1 MTIKGLI
8 FDFDGLILDTELP
21 EFTAWQEIYST
32 YGAEITLEEWA
43 ACVGTTQEVFDPI
56 EILKQRA
63 QEPILPEKVVHEHHT
78 LANAEILKQP
88 IMPGVMQY
96 LMDGRQKGFHLGIA
110 SSSGR
115 VWVSEHLQRLGILNY
130 FDILCTAEDVHK
142 VKPDP
147 SLFRCAIQKMGLL
160 PQEGIAFEDSLNGVR
175 SAKSAG
181 LYCVAVPNQITNHLD
196 FSLADITLPSLEQ
209 FTLGQLISRLDSQE
223 K

>member
-21 EFTAWQEIYST
+21 EFSAWKEIYSA

-56 EILKQRA
+56 EILQERA
-63 QEPILPEKVVHEHHT
+63 QEPIVPEKVVQEHHT
-78 LANAEILKQP
+78 LANAAILTQR

-96 LMDGRQKGFHLGIA
+96 LIDGKSMGYKLGIA
-110 SSSGR
+110 SSSR
-115 VWVSEHLQRLGILNY
+115 RAWVSEHLKRLGILDY
-130 FDILCTAEDVHK
+130 FDKICNSENVHK

-147 SLFRCAIQKMGLL
+147 ALYLCAIRQMGLL
-160 PQEGIAFEDSLNGVR
+160 PEEAVAFEDSLNGVQ

-181 LYCVAVPNQITNHLD
+181 LFCVAVPNQITNHLD
-196 FSLADITLPSLEQ
+196 FSLADVIIPSLEQ
-209 FTLGQLISRLDSQE
+209 LSLEQLVRKLDGR